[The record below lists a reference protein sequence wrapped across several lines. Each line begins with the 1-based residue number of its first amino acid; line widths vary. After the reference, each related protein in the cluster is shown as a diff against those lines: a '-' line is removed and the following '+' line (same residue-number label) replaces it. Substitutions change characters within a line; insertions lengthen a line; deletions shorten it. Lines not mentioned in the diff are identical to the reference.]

1 MHIDYILKDWG
12 VHFFRDISMIMRV
25 DAAMYGVLLLDL
37 LLCFKS

>member
-12 VHFFRDISMIMRV
+12 GSILIMRV

-37 LLCFKS
+37 LLCFN